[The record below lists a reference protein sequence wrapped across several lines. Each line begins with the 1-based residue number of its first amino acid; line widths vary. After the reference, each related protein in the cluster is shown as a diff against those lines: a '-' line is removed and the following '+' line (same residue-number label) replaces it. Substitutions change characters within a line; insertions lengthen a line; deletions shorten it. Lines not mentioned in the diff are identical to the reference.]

1 MRVTNGELENA
12 KTALIY
18 VGETNGSLSA
28 GNKRLFDYISDLL
41 EARELIK
48 EMRNYFSIVRDNSLN
63 PAHTMTQLG
72 LEETTDANHKIALM
86 MLEKSKEYAE

>member
-1 MRVTNGELENA
+1 MMVTDEQIKAAIACDTHCGMCPYNPPCKAEIE
-12 KTALIY
+12 
-18 VGETNGSLSA
+18 
-28 GNKRLFDYISDLL
+28 DYAADLL

-48 EMRNYFSIVRDNSLN
+48 EMRNYFGIVRDNSLN